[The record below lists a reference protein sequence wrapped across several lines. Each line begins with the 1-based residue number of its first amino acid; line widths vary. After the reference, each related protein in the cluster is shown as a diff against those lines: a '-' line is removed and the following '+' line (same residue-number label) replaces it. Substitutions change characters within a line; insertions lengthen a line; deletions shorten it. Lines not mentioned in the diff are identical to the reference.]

1 MNTKR
6 SGIAQVLAAALAIG
20 AVSTAQAV
28 PIQFEFSGIVGVT
41 DADHTDWA
49 GQLATGRFFLDTDN
63 FSLLAAP
70 PGQQTWTDVLPF
82 DARPQP
88 ITANISIGD
97 DLISLNDEVETYG
110 GIHFLTSCAPGCF
123 PGWRENWGISGNTQT
138 FALGQPPGD
147 SYRLSSLAFTSLGPV
162 ETDFIADSGLTP
174 IDILTLPL
182 GQLAGRYTALDY
194 VCANGECIQSGYTTA
209 QFEVSSLT
217 RVIVEPTP
225 VPEPAMLGLLGAGL
239 LGAAFRRRRRHA

>member
-1 MNTKR
+1 MKKKNNTISK
-6 SGIAQVLAAALAIG
+6 VLAAALAVGAIG
-20 AVSTAQAV
+20 NAQAV
-28 PIQFEFSGIVGVT
+28 PIQFEFSGLVSVT
-41 DADHTDWA
+41 DADHDAWA

-63 FSLLAAP
+63 FTLLPTP
-70 PGQQTWTDVLPF
+70 PSQVTWTDVLPF
-82 DARPQP
+82 DARPEP

-97 DLISLNDEVETYG
+97 ELISLNSEVETYG
-110 GIHFLTSCAPGCF
+110 GIHFNNCAPGCF

-162 ETDFIADSGLTP
+162 ETDFIPDSGLTP

-182 GQLAGRYTALDY
+182 GQLSGRYTAFSYD
-194 VCANGECIQSGYTTA
+194 CANGECIQSGYTTA
-209 QFEVSSLT
+209 QFAVTSLT

-225 VPEPAMLGLLGAGL
+225 VPEPATLGLLGAGL
-239 LGAAFRRRRRHA
+239 LGLAFRRRRRLA